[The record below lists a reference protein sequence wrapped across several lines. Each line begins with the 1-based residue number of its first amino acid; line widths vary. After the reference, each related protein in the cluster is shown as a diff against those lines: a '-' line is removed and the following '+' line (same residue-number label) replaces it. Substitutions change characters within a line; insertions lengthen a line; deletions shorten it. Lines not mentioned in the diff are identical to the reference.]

1 MNSIYK
7 YAFVVPAI
15 FALVLISFS
24 SQAQAGDVKII
35 IGGHG
40 FDRHHYK
47 HNIGFKRYY
56 NKSRHNYRHN
66 LGYKD
71 HYYPK
76 RYYKKKYYGNYY
88 KPKRYYGYSNG
99 YRYNNR
105 NYYRG
110 NRNYCPY

>member
-1 MNSIYK
+1 M
-7 YAFVVPAI
+7 FVVPAI
-15 FALVLISFS
+15 FAFVLISFS

-35 IGGHG
+35 IGGYG
-40 FDRHHYK
+40 YDKHHYK
-47 HNIGFKRYY
+47 HNIGFKRHY
-56 NKSRHNYRHN
+56 NKSRHNYRHH

-88 KPKRYYGYSNG
+88 KPKRYYGYGNG